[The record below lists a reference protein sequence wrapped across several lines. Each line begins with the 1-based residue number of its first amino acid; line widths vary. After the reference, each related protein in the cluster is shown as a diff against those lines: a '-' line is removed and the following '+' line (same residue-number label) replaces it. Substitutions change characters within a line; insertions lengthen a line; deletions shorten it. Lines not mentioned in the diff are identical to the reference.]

1 VVAVE
6 TALTAVLV
14 IAAGA
19 MAGAIGY
26 WTIRTARNK

>member
-1 VVAVE
+1 MRVE

-19 MAGAIGY
+19 MAGALGY